1 MNFKRLVKE
10 GGITDDEKV
19 IRKERGEP
27 GKCNMKLK
35 GRKSF
40 KKETW
45 CGIHV
50 YLQLYSLPCHAL
62 FSNECKTGLKN
73 LFKKNIQM
81 NYYTG
86 GTS

>member
-45 CGIHV
+45 CGDKIVHCLRV
-50 YLQLYSLPCHAL
+50 QTYNKVLR
-62 FSNECKTGLKN
+62 N
-73 LFKKNIQM
+73 L
-81 NYYTG
+81 
-86 GTS
+86 